1 MILKEWFE
9 NLLTII
15 INLNTLFIMVTIE
28 NVGFNAIITI
38 IDILLVIITLGCIYL
53 TNKYARC

>member
-1 MILKEWFE
+1 MVLKEWFE

-53 TNKYARC
+53 INKYARC